1 MLEKAGLTFCA
12 ACGLALIHVFA
23 GRLPFVGA
31 SPRSAWLSLA
41 GGVSVAYAI
50 VHLLP
55 DLEDRRRT
63 IAGGSG
69 NSSALDHLLYLIV
82 LAGLL
87 FFYGLEKLAQR
98 GREARSDDEPSDDKA
113 PDAIFWLHVASFAA
127 FNALIGYA
135 LVKEDRD
142 LRALVLYVIA
152 IGLHFLVNDDGLR
165 QKHQRQY
172 SRFVRWALSAAVL
185 AGWAI
190 GIVAAIPPVVT
201 AGILGFLAGGIL
213 LNTFKEELPP
223 ERESRFWVFC
233 AGATVYSA
241 VLLVR

>member
-55 DLEDRRRT
+55 DLEERRRT
-63 IAGGSG
+63 IAGTV
-69 NSSALDHLLYLIV
+69 NSNALDHLLYLIV

-98 GREARSDDEPSDDKA
+98 GRGAGSDDDIPDAEA
-113 PDAIFWLHVASFAA
+113 PDAIFWIHVASFAA

-142 LRALVLYVIA
+142 LRALVLYVVA

-172 SRFVRWALSAAVL
+172 SRFVRWALAAAVL

-190 GIVAAIPPVVT
+190 GIAVAIPPVVT

-223 ERESRFWVFC
+223 ERESRFWIFC

-241 VLLVR
+241 VLLLR

>member
-23 GRLPFVGA
+23 GRLPFLGA
-31 SPRSAWLSLA
+31 SPRSGWLSLA

-63 IAGGSG
+63 IAGAG

-98 GREARSDDEPSDDKA
+98 GRGAKSDDEA
-113 PDAIFWLHVASFAA
+113 PDAIFWIHVASFAA

-142 LRALVLYVIA
+142 LRALVLYVVA

-172 SRFVRWALSAAVL
+172 AQFGRWALSAAVL

-190 GIVAAIPPVVT
+190 GITVAIPPVVT
-201 AGILGFLAGGIL
+201 AAILGFLAGGIL

-223 ERESRFWVFC
+223 ERESRFWIFC

-241 VLLVR
+241 VLLLR